1 MHSKELLKEINKLDK
16 TDRIT
21 LVEEIWNSIAAESS
35 ELPLSQWQKRELSKR
50 YNEYK
55 SGSLKLV
62 DPEITHKRLRSK

>member
-1 MHSKELLKEINKLDK
+1 MHSKEILKEINKLDK
-16 TDRIT
+16 IDRIT
-21 LVEEIWNSIAAESS
+21 LVEKIWNSIAAESS

-55 SGSLKLV
+55 SGNLKLV